1 MGAKSRRREANMS
14 GTQRTAAPAQGWGHV
29 GEGRAAVLRRKYP
42 TVDDLRA
49 RARRRVPRFGFDFV
63 DGAAG
68 GETGKARN
76 RSALEA
82 VELVPRYCID
92 ISNVATE
99 VELFGRRYAAPVGIA
114 PMGMASL
121 AWPGLED
128 HLARTAQAA
137 RIPYVLACVS
147 GAAVERIAPLCP
159 DVLWFQ
165 LYRFPRDDHA
175 AGFDMVRRAEAAG
188 AHALVLTVDSP
199 VRTKRPRDLRNGMM
213 VPFRPSPSTIYQV
226 ATSPLW
232 LRELMRLGTPRF
244 ENFIPYVGADASVQ
258 ALALFGHS
266 EIKGAYTY
274 DEIARMRERWPR
286 ALLVKGILHPD
297 DAKRLVSIG
306 VDGIYVSNHGGR
318 QMEAAPAAI
327 DVLPAIAAEV
337 GSRATVIMDSGI
349 RSGLDVVR
357 AVALGAQAAFT
368 GRPYVY
374 GVAALGEDGARHVA
388 DLFLE
393 EVRLAMGQL
402 GACTVDELRTL
413 VRRHPGAMNF

>member
-1 MGAKSRRREANMS
+1 MS
-14 GTQRTAAPAQGWGHV
+14 GQERTAVPAQGWGHV
-29 GEGRAAVLRRKYP
+29 GASRAEVLRRKYP

-68 GETGKARN
+68 GESGKARN
-76 RSALEA
+76 RSALDA
-82 VELVPRYCID
+82 VELVPRYCVD
-92 ISNVATE
+92 IEKVETE

-128 HLARTAQAA
+128 HLARAAQAA

-165 LYRFPRDDHA
+165 LYRFPRDDHV

-199 VRTKRPRDLRNGMM
+199 VRTKRPRDLRNGMK
-213 VPFRPSPSTIYQV
+213 VPFRPSLSTIYQV
-226 ATSPLW
+226 ATAPFW
-232 LRELMRLGTPRF
+232 LRELIRHGTPRF
-244 ENFIPYVGADASVQ
+244 ENFVPYVGADASVG
-258 ALALFGHS
+258 ALATFGYR
-266 EIKGAYTY
+266 EIKGGYTFE
-274 DEIARMRERWPR
+274 EIARMRARWPR
-286 ALLVKGILHPD
+286 ALLVKGVLHPD
-297 DAKRLVSIG
+297 DAKRLISIG

-318 QMEAAPAAI
+318 QMEAAPAPI
-327 DVLPAIAAEV
+327 DVLPAIVAEV
-337 GSRATVIMDSGI
+337 GSKATVIMDSGI
-349 RSGLDVVR
+349 RSGLDAVR

-374 GVAALGEDGARHVA
+374 GVAALGADGAQHVA
-388 DLFLE
+388 NLFLE

-402 GACTVDELRTL
+402 GACTVEELRAL
-413 VRRHPGAMNF
+413 MRRHPGAMVF

>member
-1 MGAKSRRREANMS
+1 MS
-14 GTQRTAAPAQGWGHV
+14 GKEGTAVPAQGWGHV
-29 GEGRAAVLRRKYP
+29 GASRAEVLRRKFP

-68 GETGKARN
+68 NETGKERN
-76 RSALEA
+76 RSALDA
-82 VELVPRYCID
+82 VELVPRYCLD
-92 ISNVATE
+92 IEKVATE
-99 VELFGRRYAAPVGIA
+99 TELFGRRYTAPVGVA

-128 HLARTAQAA
+128 HIARAAQAV

-147 GAAVERIAPLCP
+147 GAAVERIAPLAP

-165 LYRFPRDDHA
+165 LYRFPNNDHA
-175 AGFDMVRRAEAAG
+175 AGFDMLRRAEAAG

-213 VPFRPSPSTIYQV
+213 VPFRPNLRTIYDV

-232 LRELMRLGTPRF
+232 LRELIRHGTPRF
-244 ENFIPYVGADASVQ
+244 ENFTPYVGADAGVET
-258 ALALFGHS
+258 LAGFGQR
-266 EIKGAYTY
+266 EIKGAYTF

-286 ALLVKGILHPD
+286 ALLVKGVLHPD
-297 DAKRLVSIG
+297 DARRLVSLG

-327 DVLPAIAAEV
+327 DVLPAIVAAV
-337 GSRATVIMDSGI
+337 GGRATVIMDSGI
-349 RSGLDVVR
+349 RSGLDAVR

-374 GVAALGEDGARHVA
+374 GVAALGADGARHVA

-402 GACTVDELRTL
+402 GARTL
-413 VRRHPGAMNF
+413 AETCTLARRHPGAMTF